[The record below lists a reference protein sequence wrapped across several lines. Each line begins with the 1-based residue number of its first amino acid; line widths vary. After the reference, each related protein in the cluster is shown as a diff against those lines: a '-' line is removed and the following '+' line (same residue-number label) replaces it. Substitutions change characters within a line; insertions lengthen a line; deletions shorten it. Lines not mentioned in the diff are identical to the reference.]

1 MPYERD
7 SKKSVSPTVV
17 ERASNLPDDLCCDG
31 CAEKCQMSIQL
42 EINNNK
48 YNKIEKNVDLS
59 T

>member
-17 ERASNLPDDLCCDG
+17 ERASDLTDDLCCDG

-48 YNKIEKNVDLS
+48 YNKIETKYLK
-59 T
+59 